1 MADMSYKSFMAK
13 EDDVDKK
20 WLLVDAEG
28 QILGRLASEIARRL
42 RGKHKAIYTPYND
55 TGDFVVVINAEK
67 VKLTGRKMEDKIYYR
82 HTGYVGGIKAR
93 SAKQILEGK
102 FPERVVEKAVER
114 MLPRGPLFRQI
125 MTNLRI
131 YKGDGHPHEAQQPEA
146 LDVGSLNRK
155 NVGI

>member
-42 RGKHKAIYTPYND
+42 WGKHKAIYTPYND
-55 TGDFVVVINAEK
+55 TGDFVVVINADK

-82 HTGYVGGIKAR
+82 YSGFVGGMKETT
-93 SAKQILEGK
+93 AKDLLAKKPTEALTI
-102 FPERVVEKAVER
+102 AVKG
-114 MLPRGPLFRQI
+114 MLPKNSLGRRQ
-125 MTNLRI
+125 LKKLKV
-131 YKGDGHPHEAQQPEA
+131 YAGGSHPHEAQQPE
-146 LDVGSLNRK
+146 LVQLLP
-155 NVGI
+155 